1 MLPIEVVVDP
11 ISTTLVIAALG
22 ASLAAVLFAWQFSR
36 AIGGELGAAFKWVM
50 LGTVIFAITRIDD
63 VLKVSGAWAKLGIDY
78 KRVMWQPHSVLVLLA
93 WAAIALGFL
102 RMART
107 FKTE

>member
-1 MLPIEVVVDP
+1 MQPIEVVVDP
-11 ISTTLVIAALG
+11 ISTTLVIAALV
-22 ASLAAVLFAWQFSR
+22 ASLAAVAFAWQFSR

-50 LGTVIFAITRIDD
+50 LGTIVFALTRIDD
-63 VLKVSGAWAKLGIDY
+63 VLKVSGAWARFGVDY
-78 KRVMWQPHSVLVLLA
+78 KRVMWQPHSALVLLS
-93 WAAIALGFL
+93 WIAIAIGFL